1 MAKKSTKTVSK
12 YVANRQTP
20 RAVKA
25 QKILKSGKVSASA
38 KSFASISEAATWAVK
53 QGLTDKTQNAE
64 FNICVAAQGYDR
76 DTVRKS
82 AYGYVWSR
90 AQFLFIIGALPSEAF
105 RFSFGDFMKK
115 LLILISLVSCLF
127 ISCAEPVHKEDPVNS
142 AIQFSESDFIN
153 LKKIAGRVYVD
164 LNSDVLYYYDSR
176 YSDRSAMSPIMEADG
191 TCLTFSEWKDKQSL
205 YIYQKCVH
213 QVVFP

>member
-1 MAKKSTKTVSK
+1 M
-12 YVANRQTP
+12 
-20 RAVKA
+20 
-25 QKILKSGKVSASA
+25 
-38 KSFASISEAATWAVK
+38 
-53 QGLTDKTQNAE
+53 
-64 FNICVAAQGYDR
+64 
-76 DTVRKS
+76 
-82 AYGYVWSR
+82 
-90 AQFLFIIGALPSEAF
+90 FIIGALPSEAF

-127 ISCAEPVHKEDPVNS
+127 IGCAEPAPKENAANS

-164 LNSDVLYYYDSR
+164 LNSDVLYWYDGR

-205 YIYQKCVH
+205 YIY
-213 QVVFP
+213 